1 MMRSFSRNL
10 AFLGVG
16 LLLAGAAGAQPP
28 ADAKPKA
35 TVTGVL
41 EFKNKVSFLPGTMIE
56 VEIREVGD
64 ARAPATPLGKVVIRK
79 MPEAPVPF
87 TVPYNPADIVA
98 GKSYVLHARVFSNR
112 HAMYTSGSGVPVI
125 TGKNPVRD
133 VRVTMTPV
141 KDVPGK

>member
-1 MMRSFSRNL
+1 M
-10 AFLGVG
+10 G

-28 ADAKPKA
+28 KDAKPKA
-35 TVTGVL
+35 AVTGVL
-41 EFKNKVSFLPGTMIE
+41 AFKNKVSFLPGTMIE
-56 VEIREVGD
+56 VEIREVSD
-64 ARAPATPLGKVVIRK
+64 TRPTATPLGKVVIRR

-87 TVPYNPADIVA
+87 KVIYNPADVDK

-112 HAMYTSGSGVPVI
+112 HAMYTSGTGVPVI

-133 VRVTMTPV
+133 IRVTMEPV